1 MENNDRY
8 LLQKYNERE
17 YGIFDTEKDK
27 FIQKGS
33 LRDMQ
38 GAIKDLNNSDKKP
51 DEDVINGSTKEPV
64 DNEFKEEESKSMK
77 TESYYYDIHVVED
90 EDNGMGYS
98 VFLKTDK
105 HHDEEADQPTILLA
119 AVDAGI
125 LPEDEVEYVDNVTEI
140 NEDEYNKATNSK
152 KESYN
157 GFGNKLTESKTDVA
171 AEAIQK
177 YIKEDGSFDTEWF
190 NESVQLQITNV
201 EYLYNKMYNSQSP
214 AHSVAYSGM
223 LQLFATDGYELT
235 SRQVQAGFKKLGLDF
250 KEILKPTT
258 DWVTEKR
265 KEEKEESKE
274 IKTED
279 MVVNPKIK
287 DLANE
292 VFDWYDSDMGN
303 HFDEI
308 KDNEKEVYNHILS
321 SLENKDKETID
332 VYIKD
337 MSEDDTM
344 TVVVNQLKQLKDGK
358 LDEELFSASDEVKE
372 DSKEKGLYTESEEP
386 YEASKYKGKE
396 WGIFAK
402 KSRAW
407 VAFGTEKEMKERAE
421 RLNKLPK
428 QESKEIKTESI
439 ESDNIERIKDC
450 MKQSGIKNPNTLERM
465 SKDVLSILHT
475 YNEDTRDENGL
486 YYFPAILNAIQDKI
500 EQITGK
506 RPELTI
512 ESKEVKTES
521 IDSEEIIADFTFEKL
536 NYYEMKSEEDNISFD
551 LETIIEHIA
560 DEYSDKNKE
569 DYDVIYREVKHWVT
583 QEIGNYNIKLKES
596 KEIKTE
602 NNIPEYILETA
613 RNLFNEINKLDD
625 MHSKTTDIEQ
635 GKKYVDKMQELTNRL
650 DQLETQYHFG
660 FLDNGEIK
668 LNEAEEIDSESDE
681 EKTILDYLQDR
692 IGQKIEVSELNTVL
706 QSLFARYDR
715 LFITYDDVINSLDW
729 DEPQELYVTDDDDTY
744 TIIYNIVDI
753 EEGIIEITD
762 VIME

>member
-1 MENNDRY
+1 MDNNDRY

-38 GAIKDLNNSDKKP
+38 GALKDLNSSSKKP
-51 DEDVINGSTKEPV
+51 DENVINGSTKEPV
-64 DNEFKEEESKSMK
+64 DSEFKEEESKSMK
-77 TESYYYDIHVVED
+77 TELNESNELTIDAYDYVMHNFDSGLHKVQDIQMLETAIKKSIMKYNPEVTDVRLIKGSKPNSLILQVNESNDSWDEAIMSGNYDEGYVTLDPNNSNYINVVGCAL
-90 EDNGMGYS
+90 NG
-98 VFLKTDK
+98 
-105 HHDEEADQPTILLA
+105 ADGSNNLIL
-119 AVDAGI
+119 
-125 LPEDEVEYVDNVTEI
+125 E
-140 NEDEYNKATNSK
+140 NEKVK

-258 DWVTEKR
+258 DWVSEKR
-265 KEEKEESKE
+265 AEEKEKSKE

-358 LDEELFSASDEVKE
+358 LNEKLFSASDEVKE
-372 DSKEKGLYTESEEP
+372 DSKEKGLY
-386 YEASKYKGKE
+386 
-396 WGIFAK
+396 
-402 KSRAW
+402 
-407 VAFGTEKEMKERAE
+407 
-421 RLNKLPK
+421 
-428 QESKEIKTESI
+428 TESI

-465 SKDVLSILHT
+465 SKDVLAILHT

-506 RPELTI
+506 RPKLTI

-521 IDSEEIIADFTFEKL
+521 IDSEEIIADFTLEKL

-569 DYDVIYREVKHWVT
+569 DYDVIYREVKHWIT
-583 QEIGNYNIKLKES
+583 QEIDNYNIKLNES
-596 KEIKTE
+596 KEVKTE
-602 NNIPEYILETA
+602 NNIPEYVLEAA

-625 MHSKTTDIEQ
+625 IHSKTTDIEQ
-635 GKKYVDKMQELTNRL
+635 GKKYVDKIQELTNRL

-715 LFITYDDVINSLDW
+715 LFITYDGVINSLDW

-753 EEGIIEITD
+753 EEGIVEITD

>member
-33 LRDMQ
+33 LKDMQ
-38 GAIKDLNNSDKKP
+38 GALKDLNNSDKEQ
-51 DEDVINGSTKEPV
+51 DEDTAKDLEKE
-64 DNEFKEEESKSMK
+64 NE
-77 TESYYYDIHVVED
+77 
-90 EDNGMGYS
+90 
-98 VFLKTDK
+98 
-105 HHDEEADQPTILLA
+105 
-119 AVDAGI
+119 
-125 LPEDEVEYVDNVTEI
+125 EV
-140 NEDEYNKATNSK
+140 K

-157 GFGNKLTESKTDVA
+157 GFGSKLTESKTDVA

-190 NESVQLQITNV
+190 NESVQLQISNV

-223 LQLFATDGYELT
+223 LQLFSTDGYELT

-258 DWVTEKR
+258 DWVSEKR
-265 KEEKEESKE
+265 AEEKEESKE

-372 DSKEKGLYTESEEP
+372 DSKEKGLYTES
-386 YEASKYKGKE
+386 
-396 WGIFAK
+396 
-402 KSRAW
+402 
-407 VAFGTEKEMKERAE
+407 
-421 RLNKLPK
+421 
-428 QESKEIKTESI
+428 I

-465 SKDVLSILHT
+465 SKDVLAILHT

-512 ESKEVKTES
+512 ESKEIKTES
-521 IDSEEIIADFTFEKL
+521 IDSEEPIADFTFEKL
-536 NYYEMKSEEDNISFD
+536 NYYEMKSEEDNVSFD

-569 DYDVIYREVKHWVT
+569 DYDVIYKEVKHWVT
-583 QEIGNYNIKLKES
+583 QEIDNYNIKLNES
-596 KEIKTE
+596 KEIGNE
-602 NNIPEYILETA
+602 NN
-613 RNLFNEINKLDD
+613 
-625 MHSKTTDIEQ
+625 
-635 GKKYVDKMQELTNRL
+635 
-650 DQLETQYHFG
+650 
-660 FLDNGEIK
+660 
-668 LNEAEEIDSESDE
+668 E

-753 EEGIIEITD
+753 EEGIVEITD

>member
-1 MENNDRY
+1 MDNNDRY

-38 GAIKDLNNSDKKP
+38 GALKDLNNSDKEQ
-51 DEDVINGSTKEPV
+51 DEDTAKDLEKE
-64 DNEFKEEESKSMK
+64 NE
-77 TESYYYDIHVVED
+77 
-90 EDNGMGYS
+90 
-98 VFLKTDK
+98 
-105 HHDEEADQPTILLA
+105 
-119 AVDAGI
+119 
-125 LPEDEVEYVDNVTEI
+125 EV
-140 NEDEYNKATNSK
+140 K

-171 AEAIQK
+171 VEAIQK

-190 NESVQLQITNV
+190 NESVQLQISNV
-201 EYLYNKMYNSQSP
+201 EYLYNKMYNSRSP

-258 DWVTEKR
+258 DWVSEKR
-265 KEEKEESKE
+265 AEEKEESKE

-358 LDEELFSASDEVKE
+358 LNEELFSASDEVKE
-372 DSKEKGLYTESEEP
+372 DSKEKGLYTESDEEEIPLVNEDDELTYDNLYIIGIDMGVQGQVKLYKVYADYEEQAIDIVVSYIEQNNLPGLINCSDVDPIDAENYVYIDATEYGASQP
-386 YEASKYKGKE
+386 YYILNTCIIQEAND
-396 WGIFAK
+396 
-402 KSRAW
+402 
-407 VAFGTEKEMKERAE
+407 
-421 RLNKLPK
+421 NK
-428 QESKEIKTESI
+428 IAESI
-439 ESDNIERIKDC
+439 QKNTDSENINNIIDQLKRC
-450 MKQSGIKNPNTLERM
+450 GIKKETTLTRM
-465 SKDVLSILHT
+465 SQDVLKVLKT
-475 YNEDTRDENGL
+475 YNDDTKQDEIYL
-486 YYFPAILNAIQDKI
+486 QPAIMYAIQDVI
-500 EQITGK
+500 EKITGK

-512 ESKEVKTES
+512 ESKE
-521 IDSEEIIADFTFEKL
+521 
-536 NYYEMKSEEDNISFD
+536 
-551 LETIIEHIA
+551 
-560 DEYSDKNKE
+560 
-569 DYDVIYREVKHWVT
+569 
-583 QEIGNYNIKLKES
+583 
-596 KEIKTE
+596 IKTE
-602 NNIPEYILETA
+602 QVE
-613 RNLFNEINKLDD
+613 
-625 MHSKTTDIEQ
+625 
-635 GKKYVDKMQELTNRL
+635 
-650 DQLETQYHFG
+650 
-660 FLDNGEIK
+660 
-668 LNEAEEIDSESDE
+668 DSE

-692 IGQKIEVSELNTVL
+692 VGQKIEVSELNTVL

-715 LFITYDDVINSLDW
+715 LFITYDDVINSSNW

-744 TIIYNIVDI
+744 TIIYKIVDI
-753 EEGIIEITD
+753 EEGIVEITD

>member
-33 LRDMQ
+33 LKDMQ
-38 GAIKDLNNSDKKP
+38 GVLKDLNNSNKKQ
-51 DEDVINGSTKEPV
+51 DEDTVKDLEKE
-64 DNEFKEEESKSMK
+64 NEEVKE
-77 TESYYYDIHVVED
+77 
-90 EDNGMGYS
+90 
-98 VFLKTDK
+98 
-105 HHDEEADQPTILLA
+105 
-119 AVDAGI
+119 
-125 LPEDEVEYVDNVTEI
+125 
-140 NEDEYNKATNSK
+140 
-152 KESYN
+152 ESYN
-157 GFGNKLTESKTDVA
+157 GFGSKLTESKTDVA

-190 NESVQLQITNV
+190 NESVQLQISNV

-223 LQLFATDGYELT
+223 LQLFSTDGYELT

-258 DWVTEKR
+258 DWVSEKR
-265 KEEKEESKE
+265 AEEKEESKE

-372 DSKEKGLYTESEEP
+372 DSKEKGLYTES
-386 YEASKYKGKE
+386 
-396 WGIFAK
+396 
-402 KSRAW
+402 
-407 VAFGTEKEMKERAE
+407 
-421 RLNKLPK
+421 
-428 QESKEIKTESI
+428 I

-465 SKDVLSILHT
+465 SKDVLAILHT

-506 RPELTI
+506 RPKLTI
-512 ESKEVKTES
+512 ESKEIKTES
-521 IDSEEIIADFTFEKL
+521 IDSEE
-536 NYYEMKSEEDNISFD
+536 
-551 LETIIEHIA
+551 
-560 DEYSDKNKE
+560 
-569 DYDVIYREVKHWVT
+569 
-583 QEIGNYNIKLKES
+583 
-596 KEIKTE
+596 
-602 NNIPEYILETA
+602 
-613 RNLFNEINKLDD
+613 
-625 MHSKTTDIEQ
+625 
-635 GKKYVDKMQELTNRL
+635 
-650 DQLETQYHFG
+650 
-660 FLDNGEIK
+660 
-668 LNEAEEIDSESDE
+668 
-681 EKTILDYLQDR
+681 KTILDYLEDR

-753 EEGIIEITD
+753 EEGIVEITD

>member
-33 LRDMQ
+33 LKDMQ
-38 GAIKDLNNSDKKP
+38 GALKDLNSSSKKP

-64 DNEFKEEESKSMK
+64 DSEFKEEESKSMK

-157 GFGNKLTESKTDVA
+157 GFGSKLTESKTDVA

-190 NESVQLQITNV
+190 NESVQLQISNV

-358 LDEELFSASDEVKE
+358 LNEELFSASDEVKE
-372 DSKEKGLYTESEEP
+372 DSKEKGLY
-386 YEASKYKGKE
+386 
-396 WGIFAK
+396 
-402 KSRAW
+402 
-407 VAFGTEKEMKERAE
+407 
-421 RLNKLPK
+421 
-428 QESKEIKTESI
+428 TESI

-465 SKDVLSILHT
+465 SKDVLAILHT

-512 ESKEVKTES
+512 ESKE
-521 IDSEEIIADFTFEKL
+521 
-536 NYYEMKSEEDNISFD
+536 
-551 LETIIEHIA
+551 
-560 DEYSDKNKE
+560 
-569 DYDVIYREVKHWVT
+569 
-583 QEIGNYNIKLKES
+583 
-596 KEIKTE
+596 IKTE
-602 NNIPEYILETA
+602 NNIPEYVLETA

-625 MHSKTTDIEQ
+625 IHSKTTDIEQ
-635 GKKYVDKMQELTNRL
+635 GKKYVDKIQELTNRL

-668 LNEAEEIDSESDE
+668 LNEAEEIDNESDE
-681 EKTILDYLQDR
+681 EKTILNYLQDR

-753 EEGIIEITD
+753 EEGIVEITD

>member
-33 LRDMQ
+33 LKDMQ
-38 GAIKDLNNSDKKP
+38 GVLKDLNNSNKKQ
-51 DEDVINGSTKEPV
+51 DEDTVKDLEKE
-64 DNEFKEEESKSMK
+64 NEEVKE
-77 TESYYYDIHVVED
+77 
-90 EDNGMGYS
+90 
-98 VFLKTDK
+98 
-105 HHDEEADQPTILLA
+105 
-119 AVDAGI
+119 
-125 LPEDEVEYVDNVTEI
+125 
-140 NEDEYNKATNSK
+140 
-152 KESYN
+152 ESYN
-157 GFGNKLTESKTDVA
+157 GFGSKLTESKTDVA

-190 NESVQLQITNV
+190 NESVQLQISNV

-223 LQLFATDGYELT
+223 LQLFLTDGYELT

-258 DWVTEKR
+258 DWVSEKR
-265 KEEKEESKE
+265 AEEKEESKE

-292 VFDWYDSDMGN
+292 VFNWYDSDMGN

-358 LDEELFSASDEVKE
+358 LHEELFSASDEVKE
-372 DSKEKGLYTESEEP
+372 DSKEKGLY
-386 YEASKYKGKE
+386 
-396 WGIFAK
+396 
-402 KSRAW
+402 
-407 VAFGTEKEMKERAE
+407 
-421 RLNKLPK
+421 
-428 QESKEIKTESI
+428 TESI

-465 SKDVLSILHT
+465 SKDVLAILHT

-512 ESKEVKTES
+512 ESKE
-521 IDSEEIIADFTFEKL
+521 
-536 NYYEMKSEEDNISFD
+536 
-551 LETIIEHIA
+551 
-560 DEYSDKNKE
+560 
-569 DYDVIYREVKHWVT
+569 
-583 QEIGNYNIKLKES
+583 
-596 KEIKTE
+596 IKTE
-602 NNIPEYILETA
+602 NNIPEYVLETA

-625 MHSKTTDIEQ
+625 IHSKTTDIEQ
-635 GKKYVDKMQELTNRL
+635 GKKYVDKIQELTNRL
-650 DQLETQYHFG
+650 DQLETQYNFG

>member
-33 LRDMQ
+33 LKNMQ
-38 GAIKDLNNSDKKP
+38 GALKDLNNSDKEQ
-51 DEDVINGSTKEPV
+51 DEDTAKDSEKE
-64 DNEFKEEESKSMK
+64 NE
-77 TESYYYDIHVVED
+77 
-90 EDNGMGYS
+90 
-98 VFLKTDK
+98 
-105 HHDEEADQPTILLA
+105 
-119 AVDAGI
+119 
-125 LPEDEVEYVDNVTEI
+125 EV
-140 NEDEYNKATNSK
+140 K

-157 GFGNKLTESKTDVA
+157 GFGSKLTESKTDVA

-190 NESVQLQITNV
+190 NESVQLQISNV

-223 LQLFATDGYELT
+223 LQLFSTDGYELT

-258 DWVTEKR
+258 DWVSEKR
-265 KEEKEESKE
+265 AEEKEESKE

-337 MSEDDTM
+337 MSEDESM
-344 TVVVNQLKQLKDGK
+344 KVVVNQLKQLIDSE
-358 LDEELFSASDEVKE
+358 LNEELFSASDEVKQ
-372 DSKEKGLYTESEEP
+372 DSKDKGLYTESDEEEIPLVNEDDELTYDNLYIIGIDMGVQGQVKLYKVYADYEEQAIDIVVSYIEQNNLPGLINCSDVDPIDAENYVYIDATEYGASQP
-386 YEASKYKGKE
+386 YYILNTCIIQEAND
-396 WGIFAK
+396 
-402 KSRAW
+402 
-407 VAFGTEKEMKERAE
+407 
-421 RLNKLPK
+421 NK
-428 QESKEIKTESI
+428 IAESI
-439 ESDNIERIKDC
+439 QKNTDSENINNIIDQLKRC
-450 MKQSGIKNPNTLERM
+450 GIKKETTLTRM
-465 SKDVLSILHT
+465 SQDVLKVLKT
-475 YNEDTRDENGL
+475 YNDDTKQDEIYL
-486 YYFPAILNAIQDKI
+486 QPAIMYAIQDVI
-500 EQITGK
+500 EKITGK

-512 ESKEVKTES
+512 ESKE
-521 IDSEEIIADFTFEKL
+521 
-536 NYYEMKSEEDNISFD
+536 
-551 LETIIEHIA
+551 
-560 DEYSDKNKE
+560 
-569 DYDVIYREVKHWVT
+569 
-583 QEIGNYNIKLKES
+583 
-596 KEIKTE
+596 IKTE
-602 NNIPEYILETA
+602 QVE
-613 RNLFNEINKLDD
+613 
-625 MHSKTTDIEQ
+625 
-635 GKKYVDKMQELTNRL
+635 
-650 DQLETQYHFG
+650 
-660 FLDNGEIK
+660 
-668 LNEAEEIDSESDE
+668 DSE

-692 IGQKIEVSELNTVL
+692 VGQKIEVSELNTVL

-715 LFITYDDVINSLDW
+715 LFITYDDVINSSNW

-744 TIIYNIVDI
+744 TIIYKIVDI
-753 EEGIIEITD
+753 EEGIVEITD

>member
-33 LRDMQ
+33 LKVMQ
-38 GAIKDLNNSDKKP
+38 GALKDLNNPNKKSA
-51 DEDVINGSTKEPV
+51 EDMLKDLAKEPI
-64 DNEFKEEESKSMK
+64 DNESK
-77 TESYYYDIHVVED
+77 ED
-90 EDNGMGYS
+90 E
-98 VFLKTDK
+98 
-105 HHDEEADQPTILLA
+105 
-119 AVDAGI
+119 
-125 LPEDEVEYVDNVTEI
+125 EI
-140 NEDEYNKATNSK
+140 KE
-152 KESYN
+152 ESYN

-190 NESVQLQITNV
+190 NESVQLQISNV

-223 LQLFATDGYELT
+223 LQLFSTDGYELT

-258 DWVTEKR
+258 DWVNEKR
-265 KEEKEESKE
+265 AEEKEESKE
-274 IKTED
+274 VKTED
-279 MVVNPKIK
+279 IVTNPRIK

-308 KDNEKEVYNHILS
+308 KDNESEVYNHILS
-321 SLENKDKETID
+321 SLENRDQEIID

-337 MSEDDTM
+337 MSEDESM
-344 TVVVNQLKQLKDGK
+344 KVVVNQLKQLKDNK

-428 QESKEIKTESI
+428 EESKECKTESV
-439 ESDNIERIKDC
+439 ESDNIKRIKDC

-465 SKDVLSILHT
+465 SKDVLAILHT
-475 YNEDTRDENGL
+475 YDEDTRDENGL

-512 ESKEVKTES
+512 ESKTVKTES
-521 IDSEEIIADFTFEKL
+521 VESVDDITYLFEQFDWEFDITTKEQLGSDYYYHTLVKNVSEAEKFNYHSDYWGSADSYQKDVVDVVKSFEP
-536 NYYEMKSEEDNISFD
+536 YI
-551 LETIIEHIA
+551 
-560 DEYSDKNKE
+560 NKE
-569 DYDVIYREVKHWVT
+569 VTITYDEGEVEKFKVIGILIDKQYNSISHLKVLVEPLGEVK
-583 QEIGNYNIKLKES
+583 QES
-596 KEIKTE
+596 KEVKTE
-602 NNIPEYILETA
+602 NNIPEDVLNRA
-613 RNLFNEINKLDD
+613 KDLFDEINKLDAE
-625 MHSKTTDIEQ
+625 HSKVTDIEQ
-635 GKKYVDKMQELTNRL
+635 GKKYVDRIQELTNRL

-668 LNEAEEIDSESDE
+668 LNEAEEIDGK
-681 EKTILDYLQDR
+681 EKTTLDYLQDR

-715 LFITYDDVINSLDW
+715 LFITYDDVINALDW
-729 DEPQELYVTDDDDTY
+729 DEPQELYITDDDDTY
-744 TIIYNIVDI
+744 TVIYNIVDI
-753 EEGIIEITD
+753 EEGIVEITD

>member
-33 LRDMQ
+33 LKVMQ
-38 GAIKDLNNSDKKP
+38 GALKDLNNPNKKSA
-51 DEDVINGSTKEPV
+51 EDMLKDLAKEPI
-64 DNEFKEEESKSMK
+64 NNESK
-77 TESYYYDIHVVED
+77 ED
-90 EDNGMGYS
+90 E
-98 VFLKTDK
+98 
-105 HHDEEADQPTILLA
+105 
-119 AVDAGI
+119 
-125 LPEDEVEYVDNVTEI
+125 EI
-140 NEDEYNKATNSK
+140 

-157 GFGNKLTESKTDVA
+157 GFGSKLTESKTDVA

-190 NESVQLQITNV
+190 NESVQLQISNV

-223 LQLFATDGYELT
+223 LQLFSTDGYELT

-258 DWVTEKR
+258 DWVSEKR
-265 KEEKEESKE
+265 AEEKEESKE

-292 VFDWYDSDMGN
+292 VFNWYDSDMGN

-372 DSKEKGLYTESEEP
+372 DSKEKGLYTES
-386 YEASKYKGKE
+386 
-396 WGIFAK
+396 
-402 KSRAW
+402 
-407 VAFGTEKEMKERAE
+407 V
-421 RLNKLPK
+421 
-428 QESKEIKTESI
+428 

-465 SKDVLSILHT
+465 SKDVLAILHT

-521 IDSEEIIADFTFEKL
+521 
-536 NYYEMKSEEDNISFD
+536 
-551 LETIIEHIA
+551 
-560 DEYSDKNKE
+560 
-569 DYDVIYREVKHWVT
+569 
-583 QEIGNYNIKLKES
+583 
-596 KEIKTE
+596 
-602 NNIPEYILETA
+602 NIPEYVLEAA

-625 MHSKTTDIEQ
+625 IHSKTTDIEQ
-635 GKKYVDKMQELTNRL
+635 GKKYVDKIQELTNRL

-668 LNEAEEIDSESDE
+668 LNEAEKIDSESDE

-753 EEGIIEITD
+753 EEGIVEITD

>member
-38 GAIKDLNNSDKKP
+38 GALKDLNSSSKKP

-64 DNEFKEEESKSMK
+64 DSEFKEEESKSMK

-105 HHDEEADQPTILLA
+105 HHDTEADQPTILLA
-119 AVDAGI
+119 AMDAGI

-140 NEDEYNKATNSK
+140 NEDEYNKATNLK

-190 NESVQLQITNV
+190 NESIQLQISNV

-372 DSKEKGLYTESEEP
+372 DSKEKGLYTES
-386 YEASKYKGKE
+386 
-396 WGIFAK
+396 
-402 KSRAW
+402 
-407 VAFGTEKEMKERAE
+407 
-421 RLNKLPK
+421 
-428 QESKEIKTESI
+428 I

-465 SKDVLSILHT
+465 SKDVLAILHT

-486 YYFPAILNAIQDKI
+486 YYFPAILNAIEDKI

-521 IDSEEIIADFTFEKL
+521 IDSEEKIADFTFEKL

-569 DYDVIYREVKHWVT
+569 DYDVIYKEVKHWVT
-583 QEIGNYNIKLKES
+583 QEIDNYNIKLNES

-602 NNIPEYILETA
+602 NNIPEYVLETA

-625 MHSKTTDIEQ
+625 IHSKTTDIEQ
-635 GKKYVDKMQELTNRL
+635 GKKYVDKIQELTNRL

-668 LNEAEEIDSESDE
+668 LNEAEEVDNESGE

-706 QSLFARYDR
+706 QSLFAKYDR

-753 EEGIIEITD
+753 EEGIVEITD

>member
-33 LRDMQ
+33 LKVMQ
-38 GAIKDLNNSDKKP
+38 GALKDLNNPNKKSA
-51 DEDVINGSTKEPV
+51 EDMIKDLAKEPI
-64 DNEFKEEESKSMK
+64 DSESKEEESKSIK

-105 HHDEEADQPTILLA
+105 HHDEEADRPTILLA
-119 AVDAGI
+119 AMDAGI
-125 LPEDEVEYVDNVTEI
+125 LPEDEIEYVDNVTEI
-140 NEDEYNKATNSK
+140 DEDEYNEATNSK

-157 GFGNKLTESKTDVA
+157 GFGSKLTESKTDVA

-190 NESVQLQITNV
+190 NESVQLQISNV

-223 LQLFATDGYELT
+223 LQLFSTDGYELT

-258 DWVTEKR
+258 DWVNEKR
-265 KEEKEESKE
+265 AEEKEESKE

-358 LDEELFSASDEVKE
+358 LNEELFSVSDEVKE
-372 DSKEKGLYTESEEP
+372 DSKEKGLYTES
-386 YEASKYKGKE
+386 
-396 WGIFAK
+396 
-402 KSRAW
+402 
-407 VAFGTEKEMKERAE
+407 V
-421 RLNKLPK
+421 
-428 QESKEIKTESI
+428 

-465 SKDVLSILHT
+465 SKDVLAILHT

-521 IDSEEIIADFTFEKL
+521 
-536 NYYEMKSEEDNISFD
+536 
-551 LETIIEHIA
+551 
-560 DEYSDKNKE
+560 
-569 DYDVIYREVKHWVT
+569 
-583 QEIGNYNIKLKES
+583 
-596 KEIKTE
+596 
-602 NNIPEYILETA
+602 NIPEYVLEAA

-625 MHSKTTDIEQ
+625 IHSKTTDIEQ
-635 GKKYVDKMQELTNRL
+635 GKKYVDKIQELTNRL

-729 DEPQELYVTDDDDTY
+729 DEPQELYITDDDDTY
-744 TIIYNIVDI
+744 TVIYNIVDI
-753 EEGIIEITD
+753 EEGIVEITD

>member
-33 LRDMQ
+33 LKVMQ
-38 GAIKDLNNSDKKP
+38 GALKDLNNPNKKP
-51 DEDVINGSTKEPV
+51 AEDMLKDLAKEPI
-64 DNEFKEEESKSMK
+64 DSESKEEESKSIK

-105 HHDEEADQPTILLA
+105 HHDEEADRPTILLA
-119 AVDAGI
+119 AMDAGI

-140 NEDEYNKATNSK
+140 DEDEYNEATNSK

-157 GFGNKLTESKTDVA
+157 GFGSKLTESKTDVA

-190 NESVQLQITNV
+190 NESVQLQISNV

-223 LQLFATDGYELT
+223 LQLFSTDGYELT

-258 DWVTEKR
+258 DWVNEKR
-265 KEEKEESKE
+265 AEEKEESKE

-279 MVVNPKIK
+279 IVTNPRIK

-308 KDNEKEVYNHILS
+308 KDNETEVYNHILS
-321 SLENKDKETID
+321 SLENRDQETID

-337 MSEDDTM
+337 MSEDESM
-344 TVVVNQLKQLKDGK
+344 KVVVNQLKQLKDNK

-421 RLNKLPK
+421 RLNKLQK
-428 QESKEIKTESI
+428 EESKECKTESV

-465 SKDVLSILHT
+465 SKDVLAILHT
-475 YNEDTRDENGL
+475 YDEDTRDENGL

-512 ESKEVKTES
+512 ESKEVKEES
-521 IDSEEIIADFTFEKL
+521 KL
-536 NYYEMKSEEDNISFD
+536 TEED
-551 LETIIEHIA
+551 
-560 DEYSDKNKE
+560 
-569 DYDVIYREVKHWVT
+569 
-583 QEIGNYNIKLKES
+583 
-596 KEIKTE
+596 
-602 NNIPEYILETA
+602 
-613 RNLFNEINKLDD
+613 
-625 MHSKTTDIEQ
+625 TTD
-635 GKKYVDKMQELTNRL
+635 N
-650 DQLETQYHFG
+650 
-660 FLDNGEIK
+660 
-668 LNEAEEIDSESDE
+668 E

-715 LFITYDDVINSLDW
+715 LFITYDDIINALDW
-729 DEPQELYVTDDDDTY
+729 DEPQELYITDDDDTY
-744 TIIYNIVDI
+744 TVIYNIVDI
-753 EEGIIEITD
+753 EEGIVEITD